1 MGKIKKDSLG
11 DRMKRYETVSKTSLV
26 SRMPVILR
34 LDGCHFHTFT
44 RGFQKPFDE
53 VLMKTMK
60 DTMKYLCESIQ
71 GCVFG
76 YTQSDEITLVL
87 VDYQNINSSAWF
99 DNEVQKM
106 CSVASSMA
114 SMVFNKIFKEN
125 YQLAYSI
132 DEINDKTIDFETYN
146 SHQALRSTYERA
158 IKNGAYFDCRAFNV
172 PKEDVC
178 NCVIWRQKDAERNS
192 IQALAQ
198 ANFPHKELQ
207 NLNCNQLQDKL
218 FIEKDINWN
227 DLSVDKKRGS
237 ACIKQKYSF
246 TNQHGEETIRTRW
259 IIDNNMPI
267 LTQDRQYIE
276 KLIFVEK
283 NN

>member
-1 MGKIKKDSLG
+1 MGKVKKDSLG
-11 DRMKRYETVSKTSLV
+11 DRMKRYEGVSKNTLV

-44 RGFQKPFDE
+44 RGFQKPFDDI
-53 VLMKTMK
+53 LMKSMK
-60 DTMKYLCESIQ
+60 NTMKYLCENIQ

-87 VDYQNINSSAWF
+87 IDYQNINSSPWF

-114 SMVFNKIFKEN
+114 GMVFNKYFAGNVMDYGDFIREHVKDKNYFDLVKLQTN
-125 YQLAYSI
+125 YQC
-132 DEINDKTIDFETYN
+132 
-146 SHQALRSTYERA
+146 A
-158 IKNGAYFDCRAFNV
+158 ILKGAYFDCRAFNV
-172 PKEDVC
+172 PQSDVC
-178 NCVIWRQKDAERNS
+178 NCVLWRQQDATRNS

-198 ANFPHKELQ
+198 ANFSQKQLHGLSCDK
-207 NLNCNQLQDKL
+207 LQDKL
-218 FIEKDINWN
+218 FVEKGINWN
-227 DLSVDKKRGS
+227 NLSTDKKRGS

-259 IIDNNMPI
+259 IIDDNMPI
-267 LTQDRQYIE
+267 LTQKREYIE
-276 KLIFVEK
+276 KLVIF
-283 NN
+283 